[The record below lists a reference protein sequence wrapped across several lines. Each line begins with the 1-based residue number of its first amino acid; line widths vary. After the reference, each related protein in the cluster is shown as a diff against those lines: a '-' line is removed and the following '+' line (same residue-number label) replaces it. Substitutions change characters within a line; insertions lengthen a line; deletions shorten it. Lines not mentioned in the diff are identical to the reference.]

1 MRFRPVLEALEDRRL
16 MAADFGSQGRDVI
29 LEWNA
34 VMLQADANDHAR
46 TSPQQGGPI
55 LASRAFAI
63 VSAAMYDAYNSIE
76 KIGEAYLVTAPPTR
90 DANSDAAVAQAAHD
104 TLVALYPAQTST
116 FDQALKQT
124 LERIRNG
131 SNEDNGRKVGAFVA
145 ERLLAARADDG
156 SIEIMQPAYV
166 PNGLAGFH
174 DVDPLHAGQGF
185 YASGAMNVD
194 PFAISSLEDFPARQL
209 DDGTP
214 AGRAA
219 FLQSEEYTRAYEE
232 VMTLGGD
239 GDTTPTERTAEQ
251 TVIGIYWGYDGRPG
265 LGTPPRLYNQIV
277 RTIADK
283 KDNTEAQNARLFALV
298 NIAMADAGLAAWN
311 DKYDLAFWRP
321 ILGIRN
327 GDADGNVETT
337 GDADWR
343 PLGAPA
349 SNPRPGETDFTP
361 PFPAYTSGHAT
372 FGAAAFQ
379 MLARFYHRDD
389 ISFRFVSDE
398 FNGKTL
404 DDDGTV
410 RPRIVRS
417 FDSFTEAKRENAQS
431 RIYLGIHWAFDR
443 DEGIKQGDAVA
454 NSVYETILKPRS
466 DHHHD
471 HDSHDNQLSAESTG
485 VSNLAASPSGGSK
498 PVLVSSQ
505 AHSPATPATAGSGDV
520 LASPGD
526 GRARSLKSG
535 SKSTGGDSA
544 LSGDGEWTAAVDS
557 LFAD

>member
-1 MRFRPVLEALEDRRL
+1 

-34 VMLQADANDHAR
+34 VMLQADASDHAR

-55 LASRAFAI
+55 LAGRAFAI

-104 TLVALYPAQTST
+104 TLVALYPAQKST
-116 FDQALKQT
+116 FDKALKQT

-131 SNEDNGRKVGAFVA
+131 RSEDDGRKVGAFVA
-145 ERLLAARADDG
+145 EGLLAARADDG
-156 SIEIMQPAYV
+156 SVEIMQPAYV
-166 PNGLAGFH
+166 SNGLAGFH

-185 YASGAMNVD
+185 YAAGAMNVD

-232 VMTLGGD
+232 VMALGGD

-283 KDNTEAQNARLFALV
+283 KDNTEAENARLFALV

-343 PLGAPA
+343 PLARLRATHVPGRRISRRP
-349 SNPRPGETDFTP
+349 SRLIRRDTRRSGPPRFRCLRGSI
-361 PFPAYTSGHAT
+361 AAT
-372 FGAAAFQ
+372 IFHSVLFR
-379 MLARFYHRDD
+379 MSSTARRW
-389 ISFRFVSDE
+389 
-398 FNGKTL
+398 TMM
-404 DDDGTV
+404 
-410 RPRIVRS
+410 
-417 FDSFTEAKRENAQS
+417 AQS
-431 RIYLGIHWAFDR
+431 GRASSARSTALRRRNAKMPRAASIWAFT
-443 DEGIKQGDAVA
+443 G
-454 NSVYETILKPRS
+454 RS
-466 DHHHD
+466 I
-471 HDSHDNQLSAESTG
+471 
-485 VSNLAASPSGGSK
+485 
-498 PVLVSSQ
+498 
-505 AHSPATPATAGSGDV
+505 ATRG
-520 LASPGD
+520 
-526 GRARSLKSG
+526 
-535 SKSTGGDSA
+535 
-544 LSGDGEWTAAVDS
+544 
-557 LFAD
+557 